1 MQDFY
6 GLVQEPILAKWNK
19 NDINMENK
27 KVSHV
32 CMTNEPTLP
41 SNVSQRLKQNTN
53 KQENV
58 HTFTCHFGGLR

>member
-1 MQDFY
+1 
-6 GLVQEPILAKWNK
+6 
-19 NDINMENK
+19 MENK